1 MTADEIIK
9 EQIEYIE
16 SLNENFDRKKRVA
29 QFKDQ
34 GMFLY
39 SNVRKGD
46 DIRINFEKLKTMN
59 VDFVISGFKI
69 YNENVSLICDQ
80 CNGNKNLYLY
90 SLP

>member
-1 MTADEIIK
+1 
-9 EQIEYIE
+9 
-16 SLNENFDRKKRVA
+16 
-29 QFKDQ
+29 
-34 GMFLY
+34 MFLY

-69 YNENVSLICDQ
+69 YNENVSICDQ
-80 CNGNKNLYLY
+80 CNGNKNLYL